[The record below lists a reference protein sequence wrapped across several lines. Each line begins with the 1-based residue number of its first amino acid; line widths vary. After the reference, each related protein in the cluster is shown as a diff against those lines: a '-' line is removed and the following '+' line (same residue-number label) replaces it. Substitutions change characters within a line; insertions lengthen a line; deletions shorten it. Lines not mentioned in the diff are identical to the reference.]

1 MTRVTKRFN
10 QRSAQLD
17 DQISKTTDK
26 GNMRHTRVLPHERRK
41 RGDQFRVESRRS
53 ADDAL

>member
-1 MTRVTKRFN
+1 MTRVAKRFDK
-10 QRSAQLD
+10 RSAQLD

-26 GNMRHTRVLPHERRK
+26 GNMRHACVLPHERCK
-41 RGDQFRVESRRS
+41 RGDQFRVESGRS

>member
-1 MTRVTKRFN
+1 MTRVAKRFDE
-10 QRSAQLD
+10 RSAQLD

-26 GNMRHTRVLPHERRK
+26 GNMRHKCVLPHERCK
-41 RGDQFRVESRRS
+41 RGDQFRVESGRS